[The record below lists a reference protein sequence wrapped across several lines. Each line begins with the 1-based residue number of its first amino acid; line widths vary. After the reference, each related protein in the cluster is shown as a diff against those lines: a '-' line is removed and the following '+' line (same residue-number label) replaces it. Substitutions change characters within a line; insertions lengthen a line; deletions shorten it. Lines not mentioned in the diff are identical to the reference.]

1 MKLCQLSSVILTLAV
16 ALAASAQM
24 NFTSSF
30 YGPGYYRII
39 NSGAGG
45 NTYGTI
51 LSVIKIE
58 PENPNGTG
66 AFKLDQIELI
76 SPQDQH
82 RIHSDA
88 GSVVYFNLIP
98 ESDTDAF
105 LPYGLYDIASQG
117 AGTKKITESMMP
129 LVNQM
134 MNMVLSGMTYPLSY
148 IPLNIGPAWDMG
160 EQSKFAP
167 TANGQLYQAY
177 LNLFGLTAL
186 FRDNTEPHHVGSF
199 FPNFGFSMDAGD
211 SGNAGIMDAVGGYFG
226 SARNTY
232 NNWYLVPTTEADNYY
247 TPVYNN
253 PTGDGYLN
261 DGTLNW
267 ATLCVDFPYYL
278 PAGAKAYIVDGSG
291 IDAKKEL
298 DWDFIPA
305 GVPVLLSWPG
315 TATTDVHLRPGLLP
329 ASVEASLS
337 GQMNAKLTADNWW
350 LNWNQP
356 AILNKYY
363 EGYNAACAEFGR
375 ETVDWTYRLLLD
387 LNASYNNP
395 LRIEES
401 TTKDEVFETIR
412 IYNLIVSTNSEDLFQ
427 LFLDDAGFRTYLKN
441 LRGLTDAQ
449 ISGMMNSHD
458 DIRNL
463 ITSTPMEA
471 YFQFFCSDADFRQ
484 YIKNLHALTDEEV
497 EEYRD
502 GTWQNFAELIT
513 PDSEA
518 FFQHFLEDAG
528 FREFFRNLYNLSNSD
543 VQGLIAFDAQ
553 VIPAIEN
560 YKGQLA
566 QAMPVLNQ
574 MFVTTTRNAYFYL
587 TYNDIF
593 SEANATYRAKEAAY
607 VAASKAMDNSL
618 YWVGTYLDVDQTTDK
633 TGFAQLSIESGK
645 PTFATAIDTWH
656 GNTAYYHP
664 NLKSLQW
671 IAENGTK
678 NGVYIIRDQLL
689 AKHITYVDDEQE
701 RWVYAKDD
709 NNFKLKDE
717 NSDNFID
724 YMHNSAYFNEP
735 GVEVPSAYDQSNWVC
750 LHVSQNLLVNNGFN
764 DLNGM
769 ADDDPDKQLPH
780 AVFMENVT
788 GKVIDTENLTIEVS
802 SLSTSTRVPT
812 AEEKLVNVYSAP
824 NFYSSTTQY
833 DKYFFAHPKP
843 NEVALLTW
851 AIFDET
857 AGTNGA
863 FVVPQRGFV
872 DGRMFNEAGLKGG
885 YEVDFTICVDNPFTS
900 GTAYTFYGVIAKK
913 NGSPAP
919 RRAPSGDN
927 SNINTELVVRPL
939 YYGQGDPIVTGVEDI
954 RSSAKPEVVRR
965 EYVNVSGVR
974 SAMPWKGVNIIVSH
988 HADGSTTTDKVVF

>member
-24 NFTSSF
+24 SFTSSF

-39 NSGAGG
+39 NHGASDNAYG
-45 NTYGTI
+45 NS
-51 LSVIKIE
+51 LAVVKINSNQ
-58 PENPNGTG
+58 PL
-66 AFKLDQIELI
+66 KLDQIELI
-76 SPQDQH
+76 SEAH

-88 GSVVYFNLIP
+88 GTVVYAEMISP
-98 ESDTDAF
+98 DEIDQV
-105 LPYGLYDIASQG
+105 LPYGLLNIMSQG
-117 AGTKKITESMMP
+117 AGTKAITQSLMSTIETAGSID
-129 LVNQM
+129 
-134 MNMVLSGMTYPLSY
+134 YPLSY
-148 IPLNIGPAWDMG
+148 IPVNVGPAWTMG
-160 EQSKFAP
+160 ENSLYPPSQTFGP
-167 TANGQLYQAY
+167 LYQASI
-177 LNLFGLTAL
+177 NLFGITAL
-186 FRDNTEPHHVGSF
+186 FRDCKAGGQKGY
-199 FPNFGFSMDAGD
+199 FPNFGFTGDITYAPADQGVTSLVESMF
-211 SGNAGIMDAVGGYFG
+211 S
-226 SARNTY
+226 NTRDKY

-363 EGYNAACAEFGR
+363 EGYNAACATFGQ
-375 ETVDWTYRLLLD
+375 ETVDWTYRLLLSI
-387 LNASYNNP
+387 NAGYNNP
-395 LRIEES
+395 LRIGEN
-401 TTKDEVFETIR
+401 TTIDEVFETIR

-427 LFLDDAGFRTYLKN
+427 LFLDDAGFRAYLQN

-449 ISGMMNSHD
+449 ITGMMGSHD
-458 DIRNL
+458 AINNL
-463 ITSTPMEA
+463 IVNTPMEA

-484 YIKNLHALTDEEV
+484 YIKNLHELTDEDV
-497 EEYRD
+497 EEYRN
-502 GTWQNFAELIT
+502 GTWQNFADLIT

-543 VQGLIAFDAQ
+543 IQGMIAFDAQ
-553 VIPAIEN
+553 VIPAIES

-633 TGFAQLSIESGK
+633 TGFAQLSIEIGK

-689 AKHITYVDDEQE
+689 AKHITYVDDEQV

-717 NSDNFID
+717 NSDNLID

-750 LHVSQNLLVNNGFN
+750 LHVSQELLKDDFK
-764 DLNGM
+764 DFNGM
-769 ADDDPDKQLPH
+769 ADFDPDQQLPH

-812 AEEKLVNVYSAP
+812 TEEKLVNVYSAP

-885 YEVDFTICVDNPFTS
+885 YEVDFTICEDNPFTS

-913 NGSPAP
+913 TGSPAP

-939 YYGQGDPIVTGVEDI
+939 YYIQGNPIVTGVEDI
-954 RSSAKPEVVRR
+954 RSSAKSEVVRR

-974 SAMPWKGVNIIVSH
+974 SAMPWKGVNIVVSH
-988 HADGSTTTDKVVF
+988 HADGSTTTAKVVF